1 MQDYKKD
8 YRKYSYSE
16 NNIQDLDLHKNIL
29 LEIPLSI
36 NNVILTKPRKTCQEN
51 YGYFIFKRFMMF
63 IMHLSLI
70 SIFEIIFFFS
80 VIVSYENLS
89 MTNVVDTFAG
99 ILTSKCSNFNNTE
112 KYIFSTIIN
121 SFINITEITNDA
133 SNSLNQRNI
142 KNNIVLGYAWMYFGI
157 ITGISLFTIIIN
169 FLNFKFFSL
178 QNQELTQPLIISQD
192 IKLNK
197 KHVNLIKIIMD
208 NIIMIILLGL
218 YEYLFFKT
226 VILKYQPISNNEL
239 LIYFYNKLDPCLLK

>member
-16 NNIQDLDLHKNIL
+16 NNIQDIDLHKNIL

-36 NNVILTKPRKTCQEN
+36 NNVILSKSRKTCQEN
-51 YGYFIFKRFMMF
+51 YAYFIFKRFMMF

-89 MTNVVDTFAG
+89 MTNVVDAFSG
-99 ILTSKCSNFNNTE
+99 IIVSKCSNFNYTE

-121 SFINITEITNDA
+121 SFINITEIQNDA
-133 SNSLNQRNI
+133 SDSLNLRN
-142 KNNIVLGYAWMYFGI
+142 KENNIILGYAWMYFGI
-157 ITGISLFTIIIN
+157 ITGISLLTIIIN

-178 QNQELTQPLIISQD
+178 QNQELTQPLVISED

-239 LIYFYNKLDPCLLK
+239 IIYFYNKLDPCLLY

>member
-16 NNIQDLDLHKNIL
+16 TNVKDLPND
-29 LEIPLSI
+29 IPINLSI
-36 NNVILTKPRKTCQEN
+36 YEKQIYILENKSFQEK

-63 IMHLSLI
+63 IIHLSLI

-89 MTNVVDTFAG
+89 MTGVIDAFASP
-99 ILTSKCSNFNNTE
+99 IINKCSNFNNAE
-112 KYIFSTIIN
+112 KQIFYGLVN
-121 SFINITEITNDA
+121 SIINITD
-133 SNSLNQRNI
+133 LNNNAANELSERTT
-142 KNNIVLGYAWMYFGI
+142 KNNIILGYAWLYFGI
-157 ITGISLFTIIIN
+157 ITGVSLITIITN
-169 FLNFKFFSL
+169 FLNFKFLTL
-178 QNQELTQPLIISQD
+178 QNQELTQPLVISEN
-192 IKLNK
+192 IKINK

-208 NIIMIILLGL
+208 NIIMITILGL

-239 LIYFYNKLDPCLLK
+239 IQYFINKLSICF

>member
-16 NNIQDLDLHKNIL
+16 SNIKDIDSHKNIV
-29 LEIPLSI
+29 LESPISI
-36 NNVILTKPRKTCQEN
+36 NNIILNKPRKSCQEK

-89 MTNVVDTFAG
+89 MTNVVDTFSG
-99 ILTSKCSNFNNTE
+99 IIVSKCSYFNITE
-112 KYIFSTIIN
+112 KYIFSKIIN
-121 SFINITEITNDA
+121 SFVNITELKNDA

-142 KNNIVLGYAWMYFGI
+142 ENYIVLGYAWMYFAI
-157 ITGISLFTIIIN
+157 ITGISLLTIIIN
-169 FLNFKFFSL
+169 FLNYKFFYL
-178 QNQELTQPLIISQD
+178 ENQELTQPLIISED

-239 LIYFYNKLDPCLLK
+239 IIYFYNKLAPCLL

>member
-16 NNIQDLDLHKNIL
+16 TNVKDLPNDLPINLLNNDIIITN
-29 LEIPLSI
+29 
-36 NNVILTKPRKTCQEN
+36 KPKKSFQEK

-63 IMHLSLI
+63 IIHLSLI

-80 VIVSYENLS
+80 IIVSYENLS
-89 MTNVVDTFAG
+89 MTTVVDAFAG
-99 ILTSKCSNFNNTE
+99 PLINKCSDFNDDE
-112 KYIFSTIIN
+112 KQLFYQLVN
-121 SFINITEITNDA
+121 SIINITDLNNNAANDL
-133 SNSLNQRNI
+133 SERNS
-142 KNNIVLGYAWMYFGI
+142 KNNIILGYAWLYFGI
-157 ITGISLFTIIIN
+157 ITGISLITIIIN

-178 QNQELTQPLIISQD
+178 QNQELTQPLIISET
-192 IKLNK
+192 IKINK

-208 NIIMIILLGL
+208 NIIMIVILGL

-239 LIYFYNKLDPCLLK
+239 IRYFINKLSICF

>member
-16 NNIQDLDLHKNIL
+16 NNIQDIDLHKNIL

-36 NNVILTKPRKTCQEN
+36 NSTILSKPRKTCQEN

-99 ILTSKCSNFNNTE
+99 LLTSKCFSFNNTE
-112 KYIFSTIIN
+112 KYIFSQVIN
-121 SFINITEITNDA
+121 SFINITEIKNNAA
-133 SNSLNQRNI
+133 SSLNQRT
-142 KNNIVLGYAWMYFGI
+142 KENNVVLGYAWIYFGV
-157 ITGISLFTIIIN
+157 ITGISLLTIIIN
-169 FLNFKFFSL
+169 FLNFKFFYL

-226 VILKYQPISNNEL
+226 VILKYLPISNNEL
-239 LIYFYNKLDPCLLK
+239 IIYFYDKLGPCLLL